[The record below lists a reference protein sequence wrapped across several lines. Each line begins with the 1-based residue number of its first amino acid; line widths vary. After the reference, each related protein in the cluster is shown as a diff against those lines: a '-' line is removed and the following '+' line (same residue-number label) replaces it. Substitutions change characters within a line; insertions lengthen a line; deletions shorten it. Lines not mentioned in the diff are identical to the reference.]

1 MLNDRMTKV
10 VGDVMAAIKETEEY
24 GDFEK
29 QKKLVRASSEARS
42 LIERAR
48 SIQNRRMAL
57 PEEERNND
65 YADSLQNEYED
76 IMENS
81 AVYEYLKAESAFV
94 TMLQEALGRIIENVD
109 IDI

>member
-1 MLNDRMTKV
+1 MLNDRMTKA
-10 VGDVMAAIKETEEY
+10 VGDVTAAIKETEEY

-29 QKKLVRASSEARS
+29 QKKLVRASSEARN

-48 SIQNRRMAL
+48 SIQNRLMAL

-94 TMLQEALGRIIENVD
+94 TMLQEALGRIIENVN